1 MHLAGSCVEWDYVN
15 LSLVEVRSPNA
26 CTQLS
31 GEQTDRK
38 GVVVRG
44 GGLREVKL

>member
-1 MHLAGSCVEWDYVN
+1 MEWDYVN

-31 GEQTDRK
+31 GEQTDRQ
-38 GVVVRG
+38 GVAVRG
-44 GGLREVKL
+44 GGGGEVKL